1 MTPAGK
7 IIDIDAFK
15 KKESGLNWPK
25 SAFNLRAAKRPRFTA
40 GAKEAL
46 ALVAAVIVALT
57 YLMTPPGKEEVR
69 ALPAGSIAPEN
80 VKAPEELLVEDVES
94 TEANRQAARDA
105 ALDVYDLDS
114 AAAVSTAE
122 RLRAALLAA
131 DEGYR
136 AATGAAYDEV
146 IADMDRAVS
155 SGAPATGPAR
165 LIEARR
171 KVTAFEASPAFAAVE
186 QRFMAALPFSLDAA
200 GAAVTLRHYHYW
212 PRIADLTGAALAPS
226 MGRGVVARK
235 ADLPP
240 SSARGIV
247 TRELA
252 SGAERPIKSLAAIY
266 DMAELE
272 RRVRDDAAAATPA
285 GKPELRGLVTALALG
300 MARPNLTFSLLG
312 AEQARE
318 NAAHAVRP
326 VFFKVQRGEMIVRE
340 GERVTRSQALKLAH
354 LAAHEE
360 RGGRLEAILGTA
372 LFNMIL
378 VVLAVMFLA
387 RYHAD
392 IRADRKLWRLLA
404 LLLAAHMALLW
415 ASVLLVNQFTAQP
428 LETPLE
434 TYLLAAPLAFG
445 PMIVS
450 IFFTTGLTVLFTIV
464 VAALTAVAMA
474 GAPIIALVTVTGGMM
489 CAYHIR
495 YYSKRSS
502 VLVMGLIVAGVNLAV
517 GAALGMAG
525 AREFG
530 GEQMYAA
537 LFAFAGG
544 GVTALLVSGALPVIE
559 GLFPV
564 VSDIKL
570 LELTSLNHPLL
581 RRMIMEAPGTYHH
594 SVMVG
599 NLAEEA
605 CKAIGANALLARA
618 GSLFHDIGKMN
629 KPDYFVENQRHGQNP
644 HDKLAPSMSA
654 LIVSKHI
661 KDGLELA
668 RQHKLLPQIAAMIPE
683 HHGTQTMK
691 VFLHKAKT
699 AAEKTRDDVS
709 EEGFRYPG
717 PIPSSRES
725 ACVAM
730 ADSIEAAARACPNP
744 TPQRLKELVTGV
756 INDKFIQGQLDNSH
770 LTLHEIAV
778 ITESFTQTLAGMHH
792 HRLVYPEPAKPAA
805 PHADPHSQPPPDA
818 DASRA

>member
-25 SAFNLRAAKRPRFTA
+25 HAFNLRAAKPRFTA
-40 GAKEAL
+40 EAKEAMAL
-46 ALVAAVIVALT
+46 AAALIIALT
-57 YLMTPPGKEEVR
+57 YLMTPPGKDEVA
-69 ALPAGSIAPEN
+69 ALPAGSIAPLN

-94 TEANRQAARDA
+94 TEANRQSARDA
-105 ALDVYDLDS
+105 AADVYDLDT
-114 AAAVSTAE
+114 AAAANAAGQ
-122 RLRAALLAA
+122 LRAALLAA
-131 DEGYR
+131 GDGYR
-136 AATGAAYDEV
+136 DAIGAAYGEV
-146 IADMDRAVS
+146 IAALDRSVS
-155 SGAPATGPAR
+155 SAAPAVPAAR
-165 LIEARR
+165 LAEARR
-171 KVTAFEASPAFAAVE
+171 KVVQFEAGSAA
-186 QRFMAALPFSLDAA
+186 AALERQFKASLPFPLDAA
-200 GAAVTLRHYHYW
+200 SAAALRHYHYW
-212 PRIADLTGAALAPS
+212 PRIADMAGAALAPS

-240 SSARGIV
+240 SSARGFV
-247 TRELA
+247 TRELV
-252 SGAERPIKSLAAIY
+252 SGAERPVKSLAAIY

-272 RRVRDDAAAATPA
+272 RRIKDDAAAAAPE
-285 GKPELRGLVTALALG
+285 GKPELRGLVAALALG

-312 AEQARE
+312 TEQARE
-318 NAAHAVRP
+318 NAARAVRP

-340 GERVTRSQALKLAH
+340 GERVTRPQALKLAH

-360 RGGRLEAILGTA
+360 RGGRWEAILGTA

-378 VVLAVMFLA
+378 VSLGALFLA
-387 RYHAD
+387 RYHGD

-404 LLLAAHMALLW
+404 LLLAAHMAFVW
-415 ASVLLVNQFTAQP
+415 GAVLLFTQILAQP

-434 TYLLAAPLAFG
+434 TLLLAAPLAFG

-464 VAALTAVAMA
+464 VAALTAVALPES
-474 GAPIIALVTVTGGMM
+474 PIIALVTVTGGMI

-502 VLVMGLIVAGVNLAV
+502 VLVMGLILAGVNLLV
-517 GAALGMAG
+517 GAALGMAA
-525 AREFG
+525 ARAFG
-530 GEQMYAA
+530 GEQVYAA

-618 GSLFHDIGKMN
+618 GALFHDIGKMN
-629 KPDYFVENQRHGQNP
+629 KPEYFVENQRPGQNP

-699 AAEKTRDDVS
+699 AAEKSGGAVS

-756 INDKFIQGQLDNSH
+756 INDKFVQGQLDNSH

-805 PHADPHSQPPPDA
+805 PHADPHPQPPQDK